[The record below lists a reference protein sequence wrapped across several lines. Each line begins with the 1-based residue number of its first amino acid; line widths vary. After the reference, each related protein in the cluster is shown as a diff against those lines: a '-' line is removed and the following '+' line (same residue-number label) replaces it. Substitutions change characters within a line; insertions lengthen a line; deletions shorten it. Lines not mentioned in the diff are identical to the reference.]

1 MSLKLILRMKN
12 TDFHNHRSTNEVT
25 MRTAR
30 ILALS
35 YVLGALSV
43 AAVNAQAPANLNE
56 AKALSA
62 QTGKPLLMEF
72 VRKG

>member
-1 MSLKLILRMKN
+1 
-12 TDFHNHRSTNEVT
+12 